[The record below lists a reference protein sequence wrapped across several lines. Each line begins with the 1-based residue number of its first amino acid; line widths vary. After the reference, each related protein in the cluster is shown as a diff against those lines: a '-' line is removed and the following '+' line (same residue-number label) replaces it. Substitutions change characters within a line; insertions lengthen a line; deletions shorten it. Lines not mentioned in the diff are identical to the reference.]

1 MDYHFYWNL
10 RSWGMMLIDMW
21 TLSVPQR
28 RHWWSLFSGN
38 RQTVQSVS
46 SSKGAEYPAHIICFW
61 QHAIFPEVNPRFSL
75 WVLMKSFCGDD
86 AGWGG
91 ALDMSSNQWREKAG
105 GFFSSSS
112 EWTHPPPPCILR
124 RKILNKNAHKTLKK
138 VATVVGAVVTGW
150 VKITLNWGIDQHWQ
164 LKLNDKALLIMLLVG
179 LIS

>member
-21 TLSVPQR
+21 TLSVPLL
-28 RHWWSLFSGN
+28 RHWWSLFSGS

-46 SSKGAEYPAHIICFW
+46 SFKGAEYPAHIICFW

-91 ALDMSSNQWREKAG
+91 AWICRQISGVRKLAG
-105 GFFSSSS
+105 SFPLQVS
-112 EWTHPPPPCILR
+112 ELILLLLVFPEE
-124 RKILNKNAHKTLKK
+124 KILNKNPHKTLKK